1 MTYIQQNNKKGA
13 TIYLSDSQENGL
25 SYLLPVLLMITI
37 YFSCSLEISN
47 YWNQLQLI
55 ADASKKVPGKEY
67 GNTLITS
74 EFKLF
79 RGIWLSIYTMIYL
92 FLLGLVNVKKIKNYY
107 LGWINMVLDV
117 WVLFFFVTVICY
129 NLNVLQDKYLH
140 VAESLPFHQHGFSA
154 FIRYI
159 SYATGFLLIYSLKI
173 YITNT
178 FIYPTKLNLRI
189 IFDIIFNVFLCTIG
203 SYQLVHFFFVYTDD
217 PLLGKHFLSIMW
229 GIYALV
235 LIFLGISKQQKHLR
249 IMAITLFSI
258 TLIKLFVYD
267 TEQLGTIGK
276 TVVFVSVGILLLIV
290 SFLYNQYKSKL
301 LQESNV
307 E

>member
-1 MTYIQQNNKKGA
+1 
-13 TIYLSDSQENGL
+13 
-25 SYLLPVLLMITI
+25 MITI

-67 GNTLITS
+67 GNTLISS

-107 LGWINMVLDV
+107 FGWINMTLDV
-117 WVLFFFVTVICY
+117 WVLFFFVTVVCY
-129 NLNVLQDKYLH
+129 NLNFLQDKNLLFS
-140 VAESLPFHQHGFSA
+140 ESLPFHQHGFSA

-173 YITNT
+173 YITT
-178 FIYPTKLNLRI
+178 KFIYPTKLNLKI
-189 IFDIIFNVFLCTIG
+189 IFDIIFNIFLCTIG
-203 SYQLVHFFFVYTDD
+203 SYQLVHFFFVFTDD
-217 PLLGKHFLSIMW
+217 PLLGKHILSIMW

-235 LIFLGISKQQKHLR
+235 LIIMGISKQQKHLR
-249 IMAITLFSI
+249 IMAIILFSI
-258 TLIKLFVYD
+258 TLIKLFLYD

-290 SFLYNQYKSKL
+290 SFLYNQYKSKS
-301 LQESNV
+301 LQESNI